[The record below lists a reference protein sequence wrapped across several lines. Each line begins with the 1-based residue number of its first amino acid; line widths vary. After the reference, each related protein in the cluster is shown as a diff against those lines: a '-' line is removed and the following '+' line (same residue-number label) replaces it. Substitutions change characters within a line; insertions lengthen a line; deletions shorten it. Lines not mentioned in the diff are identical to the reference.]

1 MIFLNF
7 YILPFFKRNIFI
19 IENARLIVELSQ
31 VKVGIKGLDNLLQGG
46 FISGSTVILSG
57 PVGTL
62 KSHIGFQFI
71 YRGLENGEKCFC
83 LSTNQDLEILSLQLK
98 LNYDWDLKR
107 YVNTGMLDFFY
118 YSPAGVQTY
127 ELTELARADVITEVI
142 YRVSSNVSRVL
153 INTLSQ
159 LFTIVSDEHL
169 VLNLIYRL
177 KTQTRKIGAI
187 ALFVVDS
194 GVQSKSV
201 EENVKSMVDYVL
213 ETREHEDVVEIRL
226 AKSLTKH
233 DLKWHKVYLLNNG
246 VHVE

>member
-1 MIFLNF
+1 M
-7 YILPFFKRNIFI
+7 
-19 IENARLIVELSQ
+19 ELDQ
-31 VKVGIKGLDNLLQGG
+31 VKVGIDGLDFLLQGG
-46 FISGSTVILSG
+46 FIRGSTVVLAG

-62 KSHIGFQFI
+62 KSHIGFHFI
-71 YRGLENGEKCFC
+71 YSGLKNGEKCFC
-83 LSTNQDLEILSLQLK
+83 FSTNQDLEILSLQLK
-98 LNYDWDLKR
+98 INYGWDLKQ

-118 YSPAGVQTY
+118 YSPVSVQTY
-127 ELTELARADVITEVI
+127 ELTEFSRADVVKEVI
-142 YRVSSNVSRVL
+142 YRVGGNVSRVL

-159 LFTIVSDEHL
+159 LFTMVSDERL

-177 KTQTRKIGAI
+177 KAQTRKIGAI

-194 GVQSKSV
+194 GVQSESV

-213 ETREHEDVVEIRL
+213 ETREHENAVEIKL